1 MYFSSHCSFGI
12 SGGMKVVHFL
22 AGTGSIGVFFSPSIP
37 LLYTQLALH
46 FWTEAYIE
54 IIKLVLLQLH
64 VVKIPSFVLKDYGNA
79 LFFPYLLEFHRFATC
94 VLARV
99 YLSFSLPFKE

>member
-54 IIKLVLLQLH
+54 I
-64 VVKIPSFVLKDYGNA
+64 PSFVLKDYGNA